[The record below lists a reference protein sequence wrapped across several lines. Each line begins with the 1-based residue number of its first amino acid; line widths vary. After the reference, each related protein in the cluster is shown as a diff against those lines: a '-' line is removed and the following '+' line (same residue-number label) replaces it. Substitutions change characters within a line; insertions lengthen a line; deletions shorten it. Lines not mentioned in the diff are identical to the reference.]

1 VTTVFRAGPKFELLS
16 ENDLEDYTLSSPA
29 VSDGQ
34 IFVRTASFVYAIGR
48 RQAAARS
55 TQ

>member
-1 VTTVFRAGPKFELLS
+1 VTTVIRSGPKFELLS
-16 ENDLEDYTLSSPA
+16 QNDLQDYTLSSPA
-29 VSDGQ
+29 ISDGQ
-34 IFVRTASFVYAIGR
+34 IFVRTASFIYAIGR